1 MKRERWEFWVTWVLW
16 SVVMVGVGMYLGF
29 RCGIRD
35 ERDRIANTPP
45 AASNWW
51 KAGHETPR

>member
-1 MKRERWEFWVTWVLW
+1 MKQGPRWEFWATWVAW
-16 SVVMVGVGMYLGF
+16 SLVMFYVGWCWGM
-29 RCGIRD
+29 RD

-51 KAGHETPR
+51 KQIQR